1 MGEDHEDRSR
11 LEQIV
16 DISGNEKYESKREKV
31 SKQRG
36 VPPGKC
42 VLCIREFFCSH
53 IICGLNGRVKFIVVV
68 RECFP

>member
-1 MGEDHEDRSR
+1 MESMGEDHEDRSR

-36 VPPGKC
+36 VPPEKC
-42 VLCIREFFCSH
+42 VLCIREYFFVH
-53 IICGLNGRVKFIVVV
+53 ALYAV
-68 RECFP
+68 